1 MKKIKKVAFGN
12 DHAAAEVRNT
22 VKEYLT
28 SIGYE
33 VEDLGFREEG
43 SCDYPDYAV
52 KVAQAVLQGKAE
64 KGVLI
69 CGTGIGMCIAA
80 NKVHGIIAAPCWDE
94 DTAVLAAQ
102 HNNADI
108 LCLGSRKA
116 TVSELCHRI
125 KIWLETPF
133 ESRHEQRILKI
144 KEIEKNQCRTAI
156 NN

>member
-1 MKKIKKVAFGN
+1 MKTIKKVAFGN

-22 VKEYLT
+22 VKEYLI

-33 VEDLGFREEG
+33 IEDFGYEG
-43 SCDYPDYAV
+43 NGNCDYPDYAV
-52 KVAQAVLQGKAE
+52 KVADAVLHGKAE

-80 NKVHGIIAAPCWDE
+80 NKVKGIIAAPCWDE

-102 HNNADI
+102 HNRADI

-116 TVSELCHRI
+116 TVSELCRRI
-125 KIWLETPF
+125 KIWLETSF
-133 ESRHEQRILKI
+133 EARHEKRIIKI
-144 KEIEKNQCRTAI
+144 KEIEKAQCKA
-156 NN
+156 

>member
-1 MKKIKKVAFGN
+1 MNKIKKLAFGN

-22 VKEYLT
+22 VKQYLI

-33 VEDLGFREEG
+33 VEDFGFDGPG

-52 KVAQAVLQGKAE
+52 KVAEAVAQGKAD

-80 NKVHGIIAAPCWDE
+80 NKVRGIIAAPCWDE
-94 DTAVLAAQ
+94 DTASLAAQ
-102 HNNADI
+102 HNCADI

-125 KIWLETPF
+125 KTWLETPF
-133 ESRHEQRILKI
+133 ETRHEKRIKKI
-144 KEIEKNQCRTAI
+144 KEIEKNLCKA
-156 NN
+156 